1 MISNIITCFCFVNLI
16 ESIITSFATLFIA
29 FYMIKG
35 VLCYLYLIII
45 KLKSDI

>member
-29 FYMIKG
+29 FHMIER
-35 VLCYLYLIII
+35 VFWNLYLIII
-45 KLKSDI
+45 KLKIDI